1 MNLGGVAKRAGV
13 VTGVAAGV
21 AGAVYAGERAVAA
34 RIRRGGPEEPVD
46 DPLVPEID
54 EMSRIESH
62 DGGELYVIER
72 GPASAERNAASVA
85 ERNAASVAER
95 RAAPP
100 IVFAH
105 GITLTSQVWARQFR
119 SFPEAGFR
127 AIAFDGRG
135 HGESTAGESGHSIEN
150 LAEDLRTVLT
160 RLDLRDAI
168 LVGHSMGGMAVQGL
182 AVRHPDV
189 LAERVRGIVLL
200 STSPRSFASDA
211 HRTRH
216 SLQRVAGLVPDVGA
230 VMRQRNLGL
239 LITRVGFGDDP
250 DPRCVEATRQML
262 GGTSRET
269 MREAGRALF
278 ELDFTDELPELRV
291 PTLVIVGSA
300 DLLTT
305 PRESRTIADLVPG
318 AELVELPRAG
328 HMLMYE
334 RTEELD
340 RLVMGFARA
349 CVDQRSPSASAVRSA
364 VQ

>member
-34 RIRRGGPEEPVD
+34 RIRRGGPDEVAD
-46 DPLVPEID
+46 DSLLPEID
-54 EMSRIESH
+54 EMARIATH
-62 DGGELYVIER
+62 DGGELYVVER
-72 GPASAERNAASVA
+72 GAKNSS
-85 ERNAASVAER
+85 
-95 RAAPP
+95 P

-119 SFPEAGFR
+119 SLPDAGFR
-127 AIAFDGRG
+127 VIAFDGRG
-135 HGESTAGESGHSIEN
+135 HGESTVGETGHSIEN

-160 RLDLRDAI
+160 TLDLHDAI

-182 AVRHPDV
+182 AVHHPDV

-211 HRTRH
+211 RRTRR
-216 SLQRVAGLVPDVGA
+216 SLERVVGIVPDVGA

-239 LITRVGFGDDP
+239 LIARIGFGDDP

-278 ELDFTDELPELRV
+278 ELDFTDALPQLRV

-300 DLLTT
+300 DLLTP
-305 PRESRTIADLVPG
+305 PRESRTIADLVPD

-340 RLVMGFARA
+340 RLVTQFARA
-349 CVDQRSPSASAVRSA
+349 CLDDRHIAPAAVRSA
-364 VQ
+364 LH

>member
-21 AGAVYAGERAVAA
+21 AGAVYAGERAIAA
-34 RIRRGGPEEPVD
+34 RIRRGGPDEPVD

-54 EMSRIESH
+54 EMSRIETH

-72 GPASAERNAASVA
+72 GPASGAERNGASVA
-85 ERNAASVAER
+85 ERNGAAGQ
-95 RAAPP
+95 P

-135 HGESTAGESGHSIEN
+135 HGESKVGESGHSIEN

-182 AVRHPDV
+182 AVHHPDV

-239 LITRVGFGDDP
+239 LIARAGFGDDP

-269 MREAGRALF
+269 MREAGRALL

-340 RLVMGFARA
+340 RLVMEFARA
-349 CVDQRSPSASAVRSA
+349 CVDQRSPSASAVRSG
-364 VQ
+364 VH